1 MMIKAST
8 LAIAV
13 VGSLAVATAGESFA
27 APIPSG
33 ALAIKVATPAAATD
47 VQYRTYFDSYAY
59 RPAYPCGG
67 YTYWYPS
74 YGNWAYPGVSA
85 RKSILCPLTLTWN
98 GRENAVL
105 YAAYQ
110 CLAPNHSLRASTMF
124 FIASVATPLLIIP
137 AQPREAA

>member
-27 APIPSG
+27 APIPSD

-59 RPAYPCGG
+59 RPAYPYGG

-74 YGNWAYPGVSA
+74 YGNWAYPGYHYY
-85 RKSILCPLTLTWN
+85 PGYYYYYW
-98 GRENAVL
+98 
-105 YAAYQ
+105 
-110 CLAPNHSLRASTMF
+110 
-124 FIASVATPLLIIP
+124 
-137 AQPREAA
+137 